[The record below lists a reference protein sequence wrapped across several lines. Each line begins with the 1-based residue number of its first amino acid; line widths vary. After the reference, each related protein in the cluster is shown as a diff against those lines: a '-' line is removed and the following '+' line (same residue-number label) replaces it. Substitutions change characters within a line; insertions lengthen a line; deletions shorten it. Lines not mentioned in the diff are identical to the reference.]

1 MKEHYLKT
9 SELFFSKEDYKITT
23 VLGSCVAV
31 CLWDSVLKFGGIN
44 HYLLPQREGSSENSI
59 KYGDISIKE
68 LLNKFEKA
76 GSNKNNLKAQI
87 FGGAKILNDN
97 FNIGEKN
104 IEIAFEILKQ
114 NNIPVTNSDTGGLNA
129 RKIIYYNFNNK
140 IDLITLNKIL

>member
-9 SELFFSKEDYKITT
+9 SELFFSKENYKITT

-31 CLWDSVLKFGGIN
+31 CLWDNILKFGGIN
-44 HYLLPQREGSSENSI
+44 HYLLPKWDGRNGESI
-59 KYGDISIKE
+59 KYGDISLKK
-68 LLNKFEKA
+68 LLNEFNKA
-76 GSNKNNLKAQI
+76 GSNKKNIQAKI

-97 FNIGEKN
+97 LNIGEKN

-114 NNIPVTNSDTGGLNA
+114 NNIPVTSSDTGGLNA

-140 IDLITLNKIL
+140 IDLITINKIL